1 MVESP
6 AANVK
11 VGECLG
17 LPPQCDEIVGD
28 ADGPALEGR
37 DLGFR
42 LGLGLGLGLEL
53 GLELGLGLD

>member
-37 DLGFR
+37 DLGLGLGLGLS
-42 LGLGLGLGLEL
+42 LGLGLGLG
-53 GLELGLGLD
+53 